1 MDSWEA
7 WAGGFIGCDVSR
19 VFQEG
24 TVAGLYED
32 GFGFADGIGTAIVG
46 EGEGDVFV
54 GASCHFVCGAGIV
67 VGEGHKIFDGCDGG
81 LERAVEAVCS
91 AWDRVAS

>member
-1 MDSWEA
+1 M
-7 WAGGFIGCDVSR
+7 G
-19 VFQEG
+19 G

-54 GASCHFVCGAGIV
+54 GASCHFVRGAGIV
-67 VGEGHKIFDGCDGG
+67 VGEGHEMFDGCDGVVVVGEGRGGGVFRLG
-81 LERAVEAVCS
+81 LGGVLGY
-91 AWDRVAS
+91 